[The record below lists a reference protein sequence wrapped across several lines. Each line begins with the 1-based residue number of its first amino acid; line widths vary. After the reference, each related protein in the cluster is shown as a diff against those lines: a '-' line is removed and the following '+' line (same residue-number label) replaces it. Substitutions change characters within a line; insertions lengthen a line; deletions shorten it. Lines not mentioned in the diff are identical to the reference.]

1 MSYYIIRLNRLK
13 FSIHI
18 SQNIGSLGVVL
29 TLGVHF
35 EIIHKSIDYQLTF
48 HNASLDICVNP
59 NIAKC
64 NIRLTKVNAI
74 INGDWPI
81 IKT

>member
-1 MSYYIIRLNRLK
+1 MTPGESHNEWYQYYC
-13 FSIHI
+13 S
-18 SQNIGSLGVVL
+18 NICPFKQFKIFGVVLL

-64 NIRLTKVNAI
+64 NIRLT
-74 INGDWPI
+74 
-81 IKT
+81 